1 MVALK
6 YTNSQEMFP
15 VTHDSS
21 AFDEH
26 RSTGIDTTRPHSA
39 RIWNYW
45 LGGKDNY
52 AVDREVGDEFLAI
65 FPGQAEVARQA
76 RAFLGRVVRYL
87 AAEAGIRQFLDV
99 GTGLPTADNTHE
111 VAQRVAP
118 ESRIVYGDNDPL
130 VLVPARALLTSSPPG
145 AGDYGDAAL
154 HDPGTILTGAAR
166 TLDLTQPVA
175 LIMLGI
181 LGHIADEDGPKKLVA
196 RLVNPLAAGSYLVI
210 ADGTNVLGGQGR
222 GDAGDESA
230 RARAYRHYAEAGGIP
245 YRPRTPKEI
254 EGFFEGL
261 ELTGP
266 GVVSVSRWR
275 PEPTPFGEP
284 AEVDAFGGVARKP

>member
-1 MVALK
+1 M
-6 YTNSQEMFP
+6 TD
-15 VTHDSS
+15 DSS
-21 AFDEH
+21 EFDEQ
-26 RSTGIDTTRPHSA
+26 RSMIDTTRPHSA

-52 AVDREVGDEFLAI
+52 PVDREVGDEFLAI
-65 FPGQAEVARQA
+65 FPGQAEIARQA
-76 RAFLGRVVRYL
+76 RAFLGRVVSYL

-99 GTGLPTADNTHE
+99 GTGLPTADNTHQ

-118 ESRIVYGDNDPL
+118 ESRIVYVDNDPL
-130 VLVPARALLTSSPPG
+130 VLAHARALLASSPEG
-145 AGDYGDAAL
+145 TCDYVDADL
-154 HDPGTILTGAAR
+154 HDPGAILTGAAGA
-166 TLDLTQPVA
+166 LDFTQPIA

-181 LGHIADEDGPKKLVA
+181 LGHIGDEDGPKEIVA

-210 ADGTNVLGGQGR
+210 ADGTNVLEGQGR

-245 YRPRTPKEI
+245 YRPRTPKQI
-254 EGFFEGL
+254 EAFFQGL
-261 ELTGP
+261 ELIDP

-275 PEPTPFGEP
+275 PEPAAIGEP
-284 AEVDAFGGVARKP
+284 VEVDAFGGVARKP